1 MPPRS
6 SRPLGVV
13 HGYGLAGAGSNLWTR
28 AVVRALCQSGRD
40 VHLVCQESSPERYD
54 FIGGAAEYDEAG
66 EPTTLFTRE
75 TPYPGTC
82 TLHRPTLNVLPTYV
96 RPRKKSEYVFY
107 IPDLEDGPIEEYVE
121 RNARVLEQVAPEVA
135 GFVVNHTVLCSVACQ
150 RAKERTGTPFA
161 ILPHGS
167 AIEYVVKKDERMRAA
182 AESALQ
188 AADAVYALNGEME
201 GRFRD
206 VFPDVPGLMAKVQ
219 RMPVG
224 VDTAQFDPAPRQGR
238 TARIEK
244 LNGLLGGLG
253 RGRTP
258 EHRRGL
264 IGRLEAA
271 TAGGAEPSDAE
282 LYALLHQDDYPSS
295 APDADA
301 EALLA
306 AFDWDRANVTLYVGR
321 LIAAKGI
328 PAVVAAM
335 PIIAAEVP
343 HARFVIGGTG
353 GLREAMEALVWAL
366 ANGKRPLARQIV
378 QAGAVLEAGGLE
390 AGGPD
395 GAASGTPERAPFVL
409 TAAHFD
415 RLEKEGRLEDYFQKA
430 EQHLKPEH
438 VVFGG
443 FMDHGPLSA
452 LYAVADVGLFPS
464 VVREASPLVVP
475 EAAASGT
482 FPIGVDHGGMGDS
495 LRILGEA
502 LPEEARPLL
511 LARYDEHGVEDL
523 ARNAVAVLQQPG
535 QYAEALREAA
545 VARYD
550 WQAIA
555 GDLAQSL
562 EALGE

>member
-1 MPPRS
+1 MS

-28 AVVRALCQSGRD
+28 AVVRALCQTGRD

-54 FIGGAAEYDEAG
+54 FIGAAVEYDAATA
-66 EPTTLFTRE
+66 PTLLFRRE
-75 TPYPGTC
+75 TPYAGTC

-107 IPDLEDGPIEEYVE
+107 IPDLEDGPIEEYVV
-121 RNARVLEQVAPEVA
+121 RNARLLARLGPEVA
-135 GFVVNHTVLCSVACQ
+135 GFVVNHTVLCSVAAQ
-150 RAKERTGTPFA
+150 RAKEQTGTPYA
-161 ILPHGS
+161 LLPHGS
-167 AIEYVVKKDERMRAA
+167 AIEYVVKKDPRMRKA
-182 AESALQ
+182 AESAL
-188 AADAVYALNGEME
+188 ASADAVYALNGEME

-206 VFPDVPGLMAKVQ
+206 VFPDVPGLMDKVS

-224 VDTAQFDPAPRQGR
+224 VDTAQFDPAPRGGR

-244 LNGLLGGLG
+244 LAEQLDGLE

-258 EHRRGL
+258 EHRSAL
-264 IGRLEAA
+264 LGRLEKA
-271 TAGGAEPSDAE
+271 TAGDAEPSDTD
-282 LYALLHQDDYPSS
+282 LYAILHQDEYPSS

-301 EALLA
+301 ETRLA
-306 AFDWDRANVTLYVGR
+306 GFDWDQANVTLYVGR

-328 PAVVAAM
+328 PAVIAAM

-366 ANGKRPLARQIV
+366 ATGKRKLARQIV
-378 QAGAVLEAGGLE
+378 QAGGLLEAGGLDGS
-390 AGGPD
+390 AD
-395 GAASGTPERAPFVL
+395 GAPERAPFML

-415 RLEKEGRLEDYFQKA
+415 RLEKEGRLDAYFQKA
-430 EQHLKPEH
+430 EDHLEPEH

-475 EAAASGT
+475 EAAASAT

-511 LARYDEHGVEDL
+511 LARYDEYGVEDL
-523 ARNAVAVLQQPG
+523 AQNAITVMQKPG
-535 QYAEALREAA
+535 QYAEALRAAA

-555 GDLAQSL
+555 GDLAKSL
-562 EALGE
+562 EALRTGK

>member
-1 MPPRS
+1 MS
-6 SRPLGVV
+6 TRPLGVV

-28 AVVRALCQSGRD
+28 AVVRALCQTGRD
-40 VHLVCQESSPERYD
+40 VHLVCQESSPEKYD
-54 FIGGAAEYDEAG
+54 VVGAAVEYDDAG
-66 EPTTLFTRE
+66 EPTELFRRE
-75 TPYPGTC
+75 TPYAGTC
-82 TLHRPTLNVLPTYV
+82 TLHRPKLNVLPTYV

-121 RNARVLEQVAPEVA
+121 RNARVLSRIGPEVV

-167 AIEYVVKKDERMRAA
+167 AIEYVVKKDERMRKA

-206 VFPDVPGLMAKVQ
+206 VFADVPGLMEKVE

-224 VDTAQFDPAPRQGR
+224 VDTAQFDPAPRDGR
-238 TARIEK
+238 AARIEG
-244 LNGLLGGLG
+244 LAGLLDGLD

-258 EHRRGL
+258 QQRQGL
-264 IGRLEAA
+264 IGRLEKA
-271 TAGGAEPSDAE
+271 TANGAEPSDAD

-301 EALLA
+301 EELLA
-306 AFDWDRANVTLYVGR
+306 AFDWDEANVTLYIGR

-343 HARFVIGGTG
+343 NARFVIGGTG

-366 ANGKRPLARQIV
+366 ATGRRKLARQIV
-378 QAGAVLEAGGLE
+378 QAGGLLEAGGL
-390 AGGPD
+390 D
-395 GAASGTPERAPFVL
+395 GDAEGKPERAPFML

-415 RLEKEGRLEDYFQKA
+415 RLESEGRLDAYFQMA
-430 EQHLKPEH
+430 EDHLQPEH

-511 LARYDEHGVEDL
+511 LARYDAHGVEDL
-523 ARNAVAVLQQPG
+523 ARNAVAVMQEPG
-535 QYAEALREAA
+535 QYAEALRAAA

-555 GDLAQSL
+555 TDLAESL
-562 EALGE
+562 EALG